1 MVSKFLKYDG
11 VILVLVPPGH
21 IMSNILYDALRNLVL
36 LTQFRK
42 REKRLWRSVTFSKV
56 TGLSLQLY

>member
-1 MVSKFLKYDG
+1 
-11 VILVLVPPGH
+11 
-21 IMSNILYDALRNLVL
+21 MSNILYDALRNLVL